1 MAKSALAVCH
11 SKHLRPKKSIELNTI
26 AGGPGWYSVLRVDGT
41 SYPKFGGL
49 YMVVDQY
56 SFILEWPF
64 IAEKK
69 ISFADLSRPH
79 REAWSYNH
87 V

>member
-1 MAKSALAVCH
+1 
-11 SKHLRPKKSIELNTI
+11 
-26 AGGPGWYSVLRVDGT
+26 
-41 SYPKFGGL
+41 
-49 YMVVDQY
+49 MVVDQY
-56 SFILEWPF
+56 SSILEWPF

-79 REAWSYNH
+79 RKAWSYNH